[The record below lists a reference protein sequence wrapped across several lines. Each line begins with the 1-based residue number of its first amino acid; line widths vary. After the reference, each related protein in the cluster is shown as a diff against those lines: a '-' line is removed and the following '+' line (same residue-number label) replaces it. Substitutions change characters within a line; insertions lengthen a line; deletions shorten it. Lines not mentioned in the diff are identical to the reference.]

1 MLMKYISQRKYLY
14 FFLFVLATGGSSCKT
29 GDFSAAE
36 VEEAGA
42 MQVDSA
48 IVPNPEMVEI
58 ILPYKAKLDE
68 KMDEVI
74 GRAAVE
80 LVKGPVESPLGNFV
94 ADLIEEKAEE
104 HSGVAV
110 DMGAITTG
118 GLRVPVPEGPI
129 RLQEI
134 YELMPFENM
143 IWILELNGEQTRELF
158 AYAAERE
165 NLAISNSKLVV
176 AGDEVVH
183 IEIGGQTFNPDRTY
197 TLAISDYLANGGD
210 DLFFLKEA
218 RVLEKLE
225 VKQRDA
231 IIDKVAEEEAA
242 GRAIEAEVEGRV
254 VIKEQK
260 K

>member
-1 MLMKYISQRKYLY
+1 MKYISHRKYLY
-14 FFLFVLATGGSSCKT
+14 FLLFVLTAGGGSCKT
-29 GDFSAAE
+29 GEFSAVE

-42 MQVDSA
+42 VQIDSTIA
-48 IVPNPEMVEI
+48 PKPEMVEI
-58 ILPYKAKLDE
+58 ILPYKAKLDK

-74 GRAAVE
+74 GRAAFE
-80 LVKGPVESPLGNFV
+80 LEKGPVESPLGNFV

-104 HSGVAV
+104 HSGIAI
-110 DMGAITTG
+110 DMGAITIG
-118 GLRVPVPEGPI
+118 GLRVPIAEGPI

-134 YELMPFENM
+134 YELMPFENQ
-143 IWILELNGEQTRELF
+143 IWILELSGEQARELF

-165 NLAISNSKLVV
+165 NIAISNSKLVV

-218 RVLEKLE
+218 RILEKMEL
-225 VKQRDA
+225 KQRD
-231 IIDKVAEEEAA
+231 IIIEKVVEEEAA

-254 VIKEQK
+254 EIKE
-260 K
+260 

>member
-1 MLMKYISQRKYLY
+1 MKYIYKRKYLH
-14 FFLFVLATGGSSCKT
+14 FLPFVLVAGFCSCKA
-29 GDFSAAE
+29 GDFSA
-36 VEEAGA
+36 VKVREATA
-42 MQVDSA
+42 LQVDSV
-48 IVPNPEMVEI
+48 IMPDPEMVEM
-58 ILPYKAKLDE
+58 ILPYKAQLDA

-74 GRAAVE
+74 GRAAFDLE
-80 LVKGPVESPLGNFV
+80 KGPVESPLGNFV

-104 HSGVAV
+104 YSGIAV
-110 DMGAITTG
+110 DMGAITIG
-118 GLRVPVPEGPI
+118 GLRVPIGEGPI

-134 YELMPFENM
+134 YELMPFENV
-143 IWILELNGEQTRELF
+143 IWILELKGEQVRELF

-165 NLAISNSKLVV
+165 NIAISNSKLVV

-183 IEIGGQTFNPDRTY
+183 IEIGGQTFNPDRVY

-225 VKQRDA
+225 VKQRD
-231 IIDKVAEEEAA
+231 IIIEKIVEEEAA

-254 VIKEQK
+254 VIKD
-260 K
+260 